1 MLFRSEIQIRQRAE
15 FIDHQKTAFEN
26 LVRAGKMTREDAD
39 TALKALG
46 ASDNA
51 EAARNYID
59 IDPKPEIVY
68 EDFDRMQLRVGEV
81 LECEE
86 VPKSKKLL
94 KFKIRMGSETRQ
106 ILSGI
111 KASYNRPEE
120 LVGKKLIVLTNLKP
134 REIMGMTSEGMILSA
149 IDEDDNLSLL
159 TIDRDM
165 PAGAEVD

>member
-1 MLFRSEIQIRQRAE
+1 MSQNE
-15 FIDHQKTAFEN
+15 
-26 LVRAGKMTREDAD
+26 AD
-39 TALKALG
+39 EKWKALG
-46 ASDNA
+46 GAGDDKV
-51 EAARNYID
+51 ID
-59 IDPKPEIVY
+59 IEPKPEIVY
-68 EDFDRMQLRVGEV
+68 DQFDALQLRVGEV
-81 LECEE
+81 LECEA

-111 KASYNRPEE
+111 KGSYDKPEE
-120 LVGKKLIVLTNLKP
+120 LVGKKLVVLTNLKP

-165 PAGAEVD
+165 PAGAEIG